1 MARTILTK
9 EDTMPNTTKAKVL
22 SISRLNN
29 SINGNPKYE
38 FVFSGIGIARSAS
51 DAGWVYGLSA
61 HSIEGKDVVITH
73 HTTPK
78 GKVIVDSLKEVN

>member
-1 MARTILTK
+1 
-9 EDTMPNTTKAKVL
+9 MPNTTKGKVL
-22 SISRLNN
+22 SVIRLNN

-38 FVFSGIGIARSAS
+38 FIISGIGIARTAS

-61 HSIEGKDVVITH
+61 LSIEGKDVVVTH

-78 GKVIVDSLKEVN
+78 GKVILDSLKEVN

>member
-1 MARTILTK
+1 
-9 EDTMPNTTKAKVL
+9 MPNTTKGKVL
-22 SISRLNN
+22 SVIRLNN

-38 FVFSGIGIARSAS
+38 FIISGIGIARTAS

-61 HSIEGKDVVITH
+61 HSIEGKDVVVTH

-78 GKVIVDSLKEVN
+78 GKVILDSLEEV